1 MFERIAVVLVPDL
14 LSDSRSGGSRQQDFF
29 PCGQD
34 FLIRKFFLSVGNFSY
49 RWEIFPIGGKFFPS
63 VGIGGTFFL
72 SVGIG
77 GTFFLSV
84 GHFSYPWDIFPIR
97 GTFFL
102 SVGHFSYPPA
112 GHFSY
117 RWDIFPD
124 CGEDFR
130 GGWVQNSTGQQEGRT
145 TGCAP
150 LVGYP
155 RFAPGGGPKRRGTG
169 FEQNTDINS

>member
-1 MFERIAVVLVPDL
+1 MLRINARKLCSLCVVGWGVRGGDCRCLKGLQLFWCPACCLTAGREGPV
-14 LSDSRSGGSRQQDFF
+14 SRISLWAGFSHQD
-29 PCGQD
+29 
-34 FLIRKFFLSVGNFSY
+34 
-49 RWEIFPIGGKFFPS
+49 IFP
-63 VGIGGTFFL
+63 
-72 SVGIG
+72 IG

-84 GHFSYPWDIFPIR
+84 GHFSYRWDIFPIR

-150 LVGYP
+150 LEGYP